1 MHFTRGSKTAAV
13 QKAAKL
19 DKAFLDQGIRKHP
32 AKDVTGEHEG
42 TCIGIDLEEG
52 MYWAPHKPK
61 LSTLLVGLR
70 QVVDDPVLSPLGM
83 SALLGHVQWF
93 NLLNRSLFSALDSVY
108 TFAREPSPKTAR
120 RIPDTAR
127 AELMLVLCLAPF
139 WEADLSRPWLPLI
152 TATDAAPEYGF
163 GVCVSGCSVDEARR
177 LGRLATKHGDYVRL
191 DRDGDAEDEEE
202 RPRVGT
208 PHKLGLTKSSF
219 TTIVSAKALHRA
231 HSGALEATAVV
242 LLLRWLL
249 RSKDKHAHRVVALV
263 DAQAV
268 LGAAAKGRTSAATL
282 KREIRK
288 IAALTLA
295 GDFLMRY
302 VYVPSE
308 DNPADAP
315 SRGVRRRVRKGNLKS
330 ARTAGFSA
338 RRR

>member
-1 MHFTRGSKTAAV
+1 
-13 QKAAKL
+13 
-19 DKAFLDQGIRKHP
+19 
-32 AKDVTGEHEG
+32 
-42 TCIGIDLEEG
+42 
-52 MYWAPHKPK
+52 
-61 LSTLLVGLR
+61 
-70 QVVDDPVLSPLGM
+70 
-83 SALLGHVQWF
+83 
-93 NLLNRSLFSALDSVY
+93 
-108 TFAREPSPKTAR
+108 
-120 RIPDTAR
+120 
-127 AELMLVLCLAPF
+127 
-139 WEADLSRPWLPLI
+139 
-152 TATDAAPEYGF
+152 
-163 GVCVSGCSVDEARR
+163 
-177 LGRLATKHGDYVRL
+177 
-191 DRDGDAEDEEE
+191 
-202 RPRVGT
+202 
-208 PHKLGLTKSSF
+208 LGLTKSSF

-338 RRR
+338 GRR